1 MADDA
6 DGDKGNLSS
15 WLMAKVPRLILSI
28 LLVLGGLRGQTG
40 LIGHAGVQL
49 MPVRRRRRLH
59 SAKISVE
66 IMADCIARDVAVLV
80 RQGEDKSGGFPFLL
94 QLI

>member
-1 MADDA
+1 M
-6 DGDKGNLSS
+6 
-15 WLMAKVPRLILSI
+15 R
-28 LLVLGGLRGQTG
+28 
-40 LIGHAGVQL
+40 
-49 MPVRRRRRLH
+49 VRRRRRLH

-94 QLI
+94 QDIFLDAWLLMLYMQCFLVSLKEQSKDD

>member
-28 LLVLGGLRGQTG
+28 LLVLGGLRG
-40 LIGHAGVQL
+40 LIRHAGVQL
-49 MPVRRRRRLH
+49 MRVRRRRRLH